1 MTTKKNNL
9 FDELKT
15 GPEEIQAFSQGKIT
29 LKTTQLTPIK
39 TKDISPKQILSI
51 RNKYQMSRAVFAH
64 YLHTSTR
71 TLEKW
76 EQGVSK
82 PNQQAITLL
91 FLTDKY
97 PDTIKRLSVLQ

>member
-1 MTTKKNNL
+1 MTTKKRNL

-15 GPEEIQAFSQGKIT
+15 GLEDIKAFNQNKIT
-29 LKTTQLTPIK
+29 LKTTQLSPIK
-39 TKDISPKQILSI
+39 VKEISPTQILSI
-51 RNKYQMSRAVFAH
+51 RNKYHMSRAVFAH
-64 YLHTSTR
+64 HLHTSTR

-82 PNQQAITLL
+82 PNQQATTLL

-97 PDTIKRLSVLQ
+97 PDTIKRLGAL